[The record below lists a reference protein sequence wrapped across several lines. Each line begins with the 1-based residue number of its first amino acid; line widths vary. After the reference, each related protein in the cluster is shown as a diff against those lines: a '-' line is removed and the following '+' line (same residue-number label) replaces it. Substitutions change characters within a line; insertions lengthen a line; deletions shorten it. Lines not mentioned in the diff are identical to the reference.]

1 MSSLI
6 ENGNNAAK
14 QTKKRNNMDSVFK
27 MVNGFVSSLVSVFMG
42 LIPLAILWFV
52 LTGTSVLGFDVVA
65 NITTLLNTFLNG
77 GFIGLV
83 ALVMIASFFTD
94 RK

>member
-1 MSSLI
+1 
-6 ENGNNAAK
+6 
-14 QTKKRNNMDSVFK
+14 MDNVFS
-27 MVNGFVSSLVSVFMG
+27 MVNGFIGGLGKVFMG

-65 NITTLLNTFLNG
+65 NMTTLLDTLVNG

-83 ALVMIASFFTD
+83 VLVLLCSFFTNG
-94 RK
+94 K

>member
-1 MSSLI
+1 
-6 ENGNNAAK
+6 
-14 QTKKRNNMDSVFK
+14 MDSVFK
-27 MVNGFVSSLVSVFMG
+27 MVNGFVSSLVGVFMG

-65 NITTLLNTFLNG
+65 NLTTLIGSLANG

-83 ALVMIASFFTD
+83 VLVLLASFFTN
-94 RK
+94 K

>member
-1 MSSLI
+1 M
-6 ENGNNAAK
+6 EH
-14 QTKKRNNMDSVFK
+14 VFK
-27 MVNGFVSSLVSVFMG
+27 MVNGFVSSLVTVFTG

-65 NITTLLNTFLNG
+65 NLTVLVDSLVNG

-83 ALVMIASFFTD
+83 VLVILASFFTS
-94 RK
+94 K

>member
-1 MSSLI
+1 MK
-6 ENGNNAAK
+6 N
-14 QTKKRNNMDSVFK
+14 VFN
-27 MVNGFVSSLVSVFMG
+27 MVNDFVKGLMSVFMG

-65 NITTLLNTFLNG
+65 NMTTLLDTLVNV

-83 ALVMIASFFTD
+83 VLVILCSFFT
-94 RK
+94 K